1 MGAMHMALLGPDGLR
16 DLAHRN
22 LAACQCAK
30 EILASTKGIELVH
43 AAHHFNEFS
52 IRVPG
57 SAKDCLAYL
66 DENGIIGGF
75 DLTTWYPQYNDQ
87 ILVTATDQTS
97 LRDIEALSAQ
107 LAMWSMHQGVS
118 A

>member
-1 MGAMHMALLGPDGLR
+1 MGPDGLR
-16 DLAHRN
+16 DLAQRN
-22 LAACQCAK
+22 LAACQRTK
-30 EILASTKGIELVH
+30 EILAATKGVEIVH
-43 AAHHFNEFS
+43 AAFHFNEFA

-57 SAKDCLAYL
+57 SAKDCLDYL
-66 DENGIIGGF
+66 DDNGIIGGF
-75 DLTTWYPQYNDQ
+75 DLTTWYPQFNDQ